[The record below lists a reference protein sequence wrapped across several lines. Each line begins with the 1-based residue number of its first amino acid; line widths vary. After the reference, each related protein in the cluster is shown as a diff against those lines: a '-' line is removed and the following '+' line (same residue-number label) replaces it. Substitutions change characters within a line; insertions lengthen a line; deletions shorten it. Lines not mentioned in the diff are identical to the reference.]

1 MIKEDKFKENFI
13 STFLATWTANNY
25 DNYCIQGKQEDLE
38 HPPVEDAIFLAESA
52 WKKYKEISNI

>member
-25 DNYCIQGKQEDLE
+25 NDYCIQGKQEDLE
-38 HPPVEDAIFLAESA
+38 HPPVEDAIYLADKA
-52 WKKYKEISNI
+52 WIEYNKFS